1 MRLNSHYVTTREELG
16 EENLE
21 KLVIDNPV
29 YYNNIKLGFSN
40 KGVSPTIQL
49 YEEKD
54 GLLYIP
60 RNSPLNLLHLQRSKD
75 FVDERSKGFP
85 IKVKSYIKLR
95 EDQVPAVNAV
105 MEAGDGILQAGTG
118 KGKSVMACEVIKRFG
133 RTTLI
138 LVHKEFLMDQFTGH
152 LKKWLGLDDED
163 IGYCRG
169 NPKTW
174 TWQGKKVVIG
184 MLQSIYAHHDKLT
197 DEFLRYFG
205 LVVSDECHRVSASTW
220 SKVIQ
225 LFPCQK
231 RLGLTATPKRS
242 DGLETVFHFH
252 LGNIVY
258 QLMGVNMKPKVF
270 TVKTD
275 IIEKDLGNI
284 KVRGQINL
292 SKLISALA
300 ENEER
305 NKKILKILLDAS
317 KAKRKIIVL
326 SDRRGHVEFLK
337 QSFDFNKKALGIE
350 AETRMYVGGMEK
362 SVRQEAE
369 QNGDILFGTFQMA
382 KEGLDIPSLDT
393 LFLVTPNSSAIT
405 VEQSLGRIA
414 RSEEGKKDPMVVD
427 FVDTQISICNAL
439 FNKRLK
445 VYNKMGLEVK

>member
-1 MRLNSHYVTTREELG
+1 MILNSHYVTTRKELG
-16 EENLE
+16 EENL
-21 KLVIDNPV
+21 KMLTIDNPV
-29 YYNNIKLGFSN
+29 YYNNLNLGFST
-40 KGVSPTIQL
+40 KGIPPTLNL

-54 GLLYIP
+54 DKLYIP
-60 RNSPLNLLHLQRSKD
+60 RNAPVIIGHLLDDL
-75 FVDERSKGFP
+75 VDERSKGFP
-85 IKVKSYIKLR
+85 IKVPSHIELR
-95 EDQVPAVNAV
+95 EDQKPAVQAV

-118 KGKSVMACEVIKRFG
+118 KGKSVMACEIIKRFG
-133 RTTLI
+133 RTTMI

-152 LKKWLGLDDED
+152 LKNWLGLEDDE

-169 NPKTW
+169 NPRNWSWK
-174 TWQGKKVVIG
+174 GKKVVIG
-184 MLQSIYAHHDKLT
+184 MLQSIYSHHEKLPKGFV
-197 DEFLRYFG
+197 EYFG

-220 SKVIQ
+220 NKVIQ
-225 LFPCQK
+225 LFPCYK

-242 DGLETVFHFH
+242 DGLETVFHYH

-258 QLMGVNMKPKVF
+258 QLMGINMKPSVH
-270 TVKTD
+270 VVRTD
-275 IIEKDLGNI
+275 TIEKDLGNI

-292 SKLISALA
+292 SKLVTQLA
-300 ENEER
+300 ENEDR
-305 NKKILKILLDAS
+305 NKKILKILLDAG

-326 SDRRGHVEFLK
+326 SDRRNHVEFLK
-337 QSFDFNKKALGIE
+337 SSFDFNKKALGLKDV
-350 AETRMYVGGMEK
+350 ETRMYIGGMEK

-382 KEGLDIPSLDT
+382 KEGLDIPALDT

-427 FVDTQISICNAL
+427 FVDTGIGICNAL

-445 VYNKMGLEVK
+445 VYDKMKLEVK

>member
-1 MRLNSHYVTTREELG
+1 VRLNSHYVTTHEELG
-16 EENLE
+16 EENFERLT
-21 KLVIDNPV
+21 IPNPV
-29 YYNNIKLGFSN
+29 YFNNMRLGFSN
-40 KGVSPTIQL
+40 KGVRSTISL

-60 RNSPLNLLHLQRSKD
+60 RNAPVDIGHLLDDL
-75 FVDERSKGFP
+75 VDERSKGHP
-85 IKVKSYIKLR
+85 IKVGSSIDLR
-95 EDQVPAVNAV
+95 EDQVPAVQAV

-133 RTTLI
+133 KTTLI

-152 LKKWLGLDDED
+152 LKNWLGLKDEE
-163 IGYCRG
+163 IGICRG
-169 NPKTW
+169 NPRSWKW
-174 TWQGKKVVIG
+174 EGRKVVIG
-184 MLQSIYAHHDKLT
+184 MLQSIHAHIEKLPPGFT
-197 DEFLRYFG
+197 QYFG

-225 LFPCQK
+225 TFPCWK

-242 DGLETVFHFH
+242 DGLETVFHYH

-258 QLMGVNMKPKVF
+258 QLMGVNMKPKVRV
-270 TVKTD
+270 VKTD
-275 IIEKDLGNI
+275 TLEKDLGKI

-292 SKLISALA
+292 SRLVSALA
-300 ENEER
+300 EDSDR
-305 NKKILKILLDAS
+305 NKKILKILLDAG
-317 KAKRKIIVL
+317 KAHRKIIVL
-326 SDRRGHVEFLK
+326 SDRRGHAEFLK
-337 QSFDFNKKALGIE
+337 ESFDFNKKALGIK
-350 AETRMYVGGMEK
+350 AETRMYIGGMEK

-414 RSEEGKKDPMVVD
+414 RSEEGKKDPLVID
-427 FVDTQISICNAL
+427 FVDSRIGICMAL
-439 FNKRLK
+439 FNKRVK
-445 VYNKMGLEVK
+445 VYDKMELEVK